1 MRDNWA
7 IGFSQRYTVGV
18 WVGNASGAAMWNVSG
33 TSGAAPIWASV
44 MNYLHR
50 SAPSS
55 PPKVPP
61 GLVQQEVRFRSGPRD
76 AGKEASWPAI
86 EAPRLEWFIKGT
98 EQKVFTLAKFTT
110 DKSLNSHQTSATV
123 RITSPANG
131 SIIALDPDIPPDKQR
146 LVFTASGSSL
156 RWLMNGKLFAK
167 GSSVKWSPWP
177 GRHVVTLVDGRGVVQ
192 DSIRLEVRG
201 ASVKERL
208 K

>member
-1 MRDNWA
+1 
-7 IGFSQRYTVGV
+7 
-18 WVGNASGAAMWNVSG
+18 
-33 TSGAAPIWASV
+33 
-44 MNYLHR
+44 
-50 SAPSS
+50 
-55 PPKVPP
+55 
-61 GLVQQEVRFRSGPRD
+61 LVQQEVRFTLAPDQSVQNQGQRSGPRD
-76 AGKEASWPAI
+76 AGKGASWSAI

-98 EQKVFTLAKFTT
+98 EQKTFTLAKFTS
-110 DKSLNSHQTSATV
+110 DKSLDAPKTSATA

-156 RWLMNGKLFAK
+156 RWLMDGKVFAK

-177 GRHVVTLVDGRGVVQ
+177 GRHVVALVDGRGVVQ

-201 ASVKERL
+201 AGVKERL